1 MKPTKKIQQKT
12 KQPKKQTPGYLTI
25 KKPTARMKYEAKKL
39 GIARKEMALAKK
51 LGQKHIIEIEA
62 EASMYK
68 HAMNLSNEMWK
79 HYNQI
84 VRNSKK
90 PKKEFLEALHQA
102 EVNFAMYSIKY
113 ENIKKYLEKRMG
125 KKFY

>member
-1 MKPTKKIQQKT
+1 MKPKSVIKRKKE
-12 KQPKKQTPGYLTI
+12 QPGFLRI
-25 KKPTARMKYEAKKL
+25 KNPSLRMKEEAKKL
-39 GIARKEMALAKK
+39 RIAKKEMGIAKK
-51 LGQKHIIEIEA
+51 LGNKHILELEA

-90 PKKEFLEALHQA
+90 PKKEVLDALHQA
-102 EVNFAMYSIKY
+102 EVNFAMYSVKY
-113 ENIKKYLEKRMG
+113 ENIRKYLEKRMG
-125 KKFY
+125 KNFY